1 MNEIINLWIRFNRWG
16 RNNVKSRIE
25 FCRKKPL
32 GGAVYYFYLLT
43 FYQLPPLILSLLC
56 FFPAWICAWIKIV
69 SSRKKNR
76 DKKKIFFISHQA
88 TPQGAPL
95 SLYTLLSEIDRATY
109 RYTVA
114 FPEKGTI
121 SQKVQAIGIEI
132 VYMPL
137 SNLLYQRIT
146 FPILIHNLI
155 LLLIN
160 LPPTCL
166 YLAYN
171 EIDLVHTN
179 VLVTPDAALAA
190 RLLRIPNVWHL
201 RETLLGSD
209 TWKWF
214 QIMMI
219 SKVASKII
227 CTTRFG
233 ASQLSGREASS
244 KVEII
249 HNAVCFDTF
258 RDNGEGYSFRKEM
271 SFGESAK
278 VAVVIGQVTEDKGHE
293 FFVRA
298 AVQIIKEFPDSFF
311 FCVGTLEDVPYVQM
325 LKEISRELGLGNE
338 RLIFTGTRLDVPRVI
353 AAADV
358 IVVPSIWQEVFG
370 RTIIEAMAMKKPV
383 VATRVGGI
391 PEVLQDGVTGFLVP
405 PANDI
410 AMAAAINKLF
420 SDKKLCRDMG
430 EAGFSRARSLFDS
443 KKHARRIE
451 AIYEM
456 LLS

>member
-1 MNEIINLWIRFNRWG
+1 MKKIIKYWIDFNQWG
-16 RNNVKSRIE
+16 KNNVDSRIE
-25 FCRKKPL
+25 SCRKKPL
-32 GGAVYYFYLLT
+32 SGAVYYFYLFT

-56 FFPAWICAWIKIV
+56 FFPAWICSCIKIW
-69 SSRKKNR
+69 SIRKKKGG
-76 DKKKIFFISHQA
+76 KKKILFISHQA
-88 TPQGAPL
+88 AASGAPL
-95 SLYTLLSEIDRATY
+95 SLYTLLSEIDLASY
-109 RYTVA
+109 ECTVA
-114 FPEKGTI
+114 LLQDGPVAKQIKDMG
-121 SQKVQAIGIEI
+121 VEI
-132 VYMPL
+132 TYVPL
-137 SNLLYQRIT
+137 SKLLTQRMT
-146 FPILIHNLI
+146 LFMFVHNLT
-155 LLLIN
+155 LLVTS

-190 RLLRIPNVWHL
+190 RLLRIPNIWHF
-201 RETLLGSD
+201 RELLLGSD
-209 TWKWF
+209 RWKRF
-214 QIMMI
+214 QIFMI
-219 SKVASKII
+219 SRFANKII
-227 CTTRFG
+227 CTSRFG
-233 ASQLSGREASS
+233 AWQLFGDKGNS
-244 KVEII
+244 KVELVY
-249 HNAVCFDTF
+249 NAVSFDIF
-258 RDNGEGYSFRKEM
+258 RENGEEHSFRKEM
-271 SFGESAK
+271 NFGESSKIA
-278 VAVVIGQVTEDKGHE
+278 AVIGGITEDKGHE

-311 FCVGTLEDVPYVQM
+311 LNVGTLENVPYVQM
-325 LKEISRELGLGNE
+325 LKTIAWELGLGNE

-353 AAADV
+353 AAADL
-358 IVVPSIWQEVFG
+358 IVVPSIYQEVFG

-430 EAGFSRARSLFDS
+430 EAGFRRARSLFDS

-451 AIYEM
+451 GIYEM